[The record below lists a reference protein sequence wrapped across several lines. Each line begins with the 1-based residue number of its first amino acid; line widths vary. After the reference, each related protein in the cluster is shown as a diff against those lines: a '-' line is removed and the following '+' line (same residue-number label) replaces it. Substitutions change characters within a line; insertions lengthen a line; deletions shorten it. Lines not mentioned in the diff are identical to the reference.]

1 MNSVLT
7 HLSVTAA
14 NALTASIWQ
23 GALIALAVALALRLL
38 PGISAAARSL
48 LWSAVFAVILLLHLT
63 PFTHAFAPGGSA
75 SPESSATLYSATL
88 YIDPRWSLAL
98 AALWLTLSLFRAA
111 QLLISALRL
120 RQIARRATPVGSA
133 TQQIVHRSFT
143 LCTSPDVDRPS
154 VAGFF
159 TPRILLP
166 PALYAA
172 LSPAELHHV
181 LLHETEHLRRAD
193 DWTNLLQKAALVVFP
208 LNPVLLWVER
218 RLCLERELA
227 CDDRVLAETG
237 APKAY
242 ASCLTALA
250 EHSLLRRGISLALG
264 AFGRQS
270 ELSRRINRILRAPDR
285 ALEARTAAA
294 ITGVLLLGLAG
305 GGYRLA
311 HAPQLLSFSPVAPFA
326 EARTTPSVSSARL
339 PQASFQNATF
349 HVPET
354 QAAARL
360 NLRMNLR
367 TVAKATPR
375 ARKIAHSMRPV
386 NRNFATSDVMQAQ
399 WHTITY
405 STPTRMVLTSSE
417 VSQVHSTV
425 VPAVLHVPAY
435 AAVATP
441 NGWLI
446 IQL

>member
-7 HLSVTAA
+7 HLSMIAA

-23 GALIALAVALALRLL
+23 GALIALALALALRVL
-38 PGISAAARSL
+38 PSISAAARSF

-63 PFTHAFAPGGSA
+63 PLTRAFAPGGSA
-75 SPESSATLYSATL
+75 SPEGSATLYSATL

-98 AALWLTLSLFRAA
+98 AALWLTLSLFRAT

-133 TQQIVHRSFT
+133 TQQIGHRSFT

-172 LSPAELHHV
+172 LSPDDLHPV

-242 ASCLTALA
+242 ATCLTALA
-250 EHSLLRRGISLALG
+250 EHRLLRRGISLALG

-270 ELSRRINRILRAPDR
+270 ELSRRIHRILGAPDR

-294 ITGVLLLGLAG
+294 LTGVLLLALTG
-305 GGYRLA
+305 GGFRLA
-311 HAPQLLSFSPVAPFA
+311 HAPQLISFSPVASFA
-326 EARTTPSVSSARL
+326 GTRTTPSVPSARL
-339 PQASFQNATF
+339 PQASFQNVTF
-349 HVPET
+349 HVPDS
-354 QAAARL
+354 QAAAPL
-360 NLRMNLR
+360 NLR

-375 ARKIAHSMRPV
+375 ARMIARSKRPV
-386 NRNFATSDVMQAQ
+386 DPNFAAPRMMQAE
-399 WHTITY
+399 WRTITY

-435 AAVATP
+435 AAVATL